1 MNKLLKKNAE
11 EATPENATDPI
22 QAHFDERKDIL
33 IKERERLSR
42 LIVEADTTI
51 KHIDG
56 ALGELRLARDAIL
69 GKADQ

>member
-1 MNKLLKKNAE
+1 MNKLLKKNSE
-11 EATPENATDPI
+11 EEKPAPVE
-22 QAHFDERKDIL
+22 AHFDMRKDIL
-33 IKERERLSR
+33 IKERERLYR

-56 ALGELRLARDAIL
+56 ALGELKLARDAIL